1 MENYTFKVGDR
12 VRHIKLRQA
21 GRVIH
26 ITRTEPPGSP
36 GKKKTVY
43 RVQFDNFPDTIEVR
57 EGELV
62 PE

>member
-1 MENYTFKVGDR
+1 MDSYTFKVGAR
-12 VRHIKLRQA
+12 VRHLKLRQA
-21 GRVIH
+21 GRVTH
-26 ITRTEPPGSP
+26 ITTTELRGSP